1 MDREEGEEEVKTEG
15 KAMGAD
21 KTEAAAK
28 CQEAEEKVKV
38 GKEVIMHQDRG
49 ERKKERKKEKVRIS
63 VILAEKEDT
72 GLENVPIAKIQD

>member
-21 KTEAAAK
+21 KTED
-28 CQEAEEKVKV
+28 KVKV
-38 GKEVIMHQDRG
+38 GEI
-49 ERKKERKKEKVRIS
+49 KKEIKKEKVRIS

>member
-21 KTEAAAK
+21 KTED
-28 CQEAEEKVKV
+28 KVKV
-38 GKEVIMHQDRG
+38 GEI
-49 ERKKERKKEKVRIS
+49 KKEKVRIS

-72 GLENVPIAKIQD
+72 GLENVPIGKIPD

>member
-21 KTEAAAK
+21 KTE
-28 CQEAEEKVKV
+28 EKVKV

-49 ERKKERKKEKVRIS
+49 EIKKEIKKEKVRIS